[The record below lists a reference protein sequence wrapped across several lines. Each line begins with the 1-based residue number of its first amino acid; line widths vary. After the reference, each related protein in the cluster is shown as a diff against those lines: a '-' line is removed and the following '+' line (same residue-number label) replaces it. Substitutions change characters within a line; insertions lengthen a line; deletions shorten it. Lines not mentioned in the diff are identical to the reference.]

1 MFYKELFDF
10 FVKNNMVPIGLYRNN
25 KTTLFDEKNQPYVYM
40 SPAKD
45 DLVDIDKDQVYILTN
60 ERNLTQIRAKF
71 RRNTYRASSYN
82 QMNTASRL
90 IDKSNDLT
98 LNLVQKIKKVVNTGN
113 QKLRNNFNVNKMT
126 KEVRENMR
134 NELNNMYDDLA
145 GGKIENIDEDK
156 KK

>member
-1 MFYKELFDF
+1 
-10 FVKNNMVPIGLYRNN
+10 
-25 KTTLFDEKNQPYVYM
+25 
-40 SPAKD
+40 
-45 DLVDIDKDQVYILTN
+45 
-60 ERNLTQIRAKF
+60 
-71 RRNTYRASSYN
+71 
-82 QMNTASRL
+82 MNTASRL

-126 KEVRENMR
+126 NEVRENMR

>member
-1 MFYKELFDF
+1 
-10 FVKNNMVPIGLYRNN
+10 
-25 KTTLFDEKNQPYVYM
+25 
-40 SPAKD
+40 
-45 DLVDIDKDQVYILTN
+45 
-60 ERNLTQIRAKF
+60 
-71 RRNTYRASSYN
+71 
-82 QMNTASRL
+82 MNTASRL

>member
-1 MFYKELFDF
+1 MIYHLHLFNNYSYLCKLKN
-10 FVKNNMVPIGLYRNN
+10 KNNI
-25 KTTLFDEKNQPYVYM
+25 
-40 SPAKD
+40 
-45 DLVDIDKDQVYILTN
+45 IYILSN
-60 ERNLTQIRAKF
+60 ERFLNASRMRRDKTSRIGSRIQI
-71 RRNTYRASSYN
+71 
-82 QMNTASRL
+82 NTASRL

-98 LNLVQKIKKVVNTGN
+98 LNLVQKIKKVVNTSN
-113 QKLRNNFNVNKMT
+113 QKLRYNFNVNKMT